1 VTNCKN
7 CGAPLKGCKCDYCGT
22 RNGKSGEKEL
32 VYRFLGQVIENPT
45 DEMLC
50 DPRLLVTW
58 IEKE

>member
-1 VTNCKN
+1 M
-7 CGAPLKGCKCDYCGT
+7 KGCKCDYCGT